1 MRPQSGPE
9 PQGDSVLMLVE
20 ILKLLAEIALLS
32 LAGQWVLGL
41 LAGAKREQNLF
52 YQVFQVITKPL
63 VAGARWI
70 SPRVVLDRHL
80 PLVAFLVL
88 SFVWLVATVTKIN
101 ICVQMGVHLC
111 K

>member
-1 MRPQSGPE
+1 M
-9 PQGDSVLMLVE
+9 VAE
-20 ILKLLAEIALLS
+20 ILKLLAEIALLA

-52 YQVFQVITKPL
+52 YQVFQVVTKPL
-63 VAGARWI
+63 VAGARFI

-80 PLVAFLVL
+80 PLVAFLIL
-88 SFVWLVATVTKIN
+88 FFVWLVATITKIN
-101 ICVQMGVHLC
+101 ICVQIGVHLC